1 MTETARYDVLIVGA
15 GWSGMMALHHMRT
28 IGLSARL
35 IEAGSDVGGTW
46 YWNRYPGLR
55 CDIESMHYSY
65 SFDDDLQQEWVWSE
79 RYPSQPELLRYAQ
92 HVADRFDLRR
102 DIQFNTRVT
111 SMDFDAADDRWRV
124 TCDTGDTL
132 EARWCIMGTGALS
145 TPKPL
150 DIAGMTD
157 FAGSSIHTATWPEE
171 GVDMS
176 GRRVA
181 IIGTGSSGIQAAT
194 EIAKDAAELFVLQR
208 TPSYSMPAH
217 NRDLTA
223 DEVATTKSN
232 YAQLREA
239 ARNSLDGL
247 ALPSTGTS
255 ALDASQA
262 ERDTAFQEIYD
273 DGIPFRYLGVYNDIL
288 VDPAANATAATFVA
302 NRIRDIVQDPAT
314 AATLIPSGYPFGTR
328 RLCIDSGYYEIFNQ
342 PNVHLVDVLRAPIE
356 RITATGISTT
366 DTEIEVDCIVYA
378 TGYDAFTGTLTRIT
392 IRGIDGVTLAD
403 SWKDGAHAYLGLMVA
418 GFPNLFT
425 VTGPQSPSVL
435 SNMIVSIE
443 QHVEWITECLDHM
456 HRTGHTR
463 IEATREAE
471 QAWIAGA
478 REIADF
484 TLHSASTSWYSG
496 ANISGKPRVVLPY
509 LGGVGGFR
517 AICNAVAADDY
528 RGFTLSTVLQP
539 A

>member
-1 MTETARYDVLIVGA
+1 MTTTERYDVLIVGA

-28 IGLSARL
+28 IGLTARL

-79 RYPSQPELLRYAQ
+79 RYPSQPELLRYAR
-92 HVADRFDLRR
+92 HVAERFDLRR
-102 DIQFNTRVT
+102 DMQFNTRVT
-111 SMDFDAADDRWRV
+111 SMHFNETQDLWRV

-132 EARWCIMGTGALS
+132 EATWCIMGTGALS

-150 DIAGMTD
+150 SIPGMSD
-157 FAGSSIHTATWPEE
+157 FTGTSFHTATWPEE
-171 GVDMS
+171 GVDFT

-194 EIAKDAAELFVLQR
+194 EIARQAAELYVLQR
-208 TPSYSMPAH
+208 TPSFSMPAR
-217 NRDLTA
+217 NRPLT
-223 DEVATTKSN
+223 VAEITATKAE
-232 YAQLREA
+232 YARLRES
-239 ARNSLDGL
+239 ARTSLDGL
-247 ALPSTGTS
+247 ALPSTGQS
-255 ALDASQA
+255 ALEVSPE
-262 ERDTAFQEIYD
+262 ERDQAFQEIYD

-302 NRIRDIVQDPAT
+302 DRIRDIVQDPDT
-314 AATLIPSGYPFGTR
+314 AATLIPAGYPFGTR

-342 PNVHLVDVLRAPIE
+342 PNVHLVDLLRAPIQQ
-356 RITATGISTT
+356 ITATGISTA
-366 DTEIEVDCIVYA
+366 DADIEVDSIVYA
-378 TGYDAFTGTLTRIT
+378 TGYDAFTGTLTRID
-392 IRGIDGVTLAD
+392 IRGIGGVTLAD

-443 QHVEWITECLDHM
+443 QHVEWITQCLDHLN
-456 HRTGHTR
+456 RTGLTR
-463 IEATREAE
+463 IEATVEAE
-471 QAWIAGA
+471 QEWVDGA
-478 REIADF
+478 RAIAEY

-496 ANISGKPRVVLPY
+496 ANVAGKARVVLPY

-517 AICNAVAADDY
+517 AICTDVANDDY
-528 RGFTLSTVLQP
+528 RGFTQSAALQK